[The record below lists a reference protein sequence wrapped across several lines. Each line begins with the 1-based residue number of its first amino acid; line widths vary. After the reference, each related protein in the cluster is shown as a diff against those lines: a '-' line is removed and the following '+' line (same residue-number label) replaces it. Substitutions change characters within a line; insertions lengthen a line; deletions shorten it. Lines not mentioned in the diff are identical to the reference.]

1 MSLDWEVVA
10 VAVVARRPDREA
22 QDQDREAQRRTAKA
36 AEHSGGCRRWPPLF
50 LFFFRGRKLG
60 IEMCRLLLLLL
71 ACFVVLLPSLSL
83 FPPQCLCYSLPRGSG
98 TFSQRASVLD
108 GLERP
113 VSPPTWDGSGP
124 VRVVRVGLLP
134 NEDSGSSRINNKR
147 FCESVYT
154 TWYDGGWRRAT
165 GAGTHHKAIAR
176 DDIWGAVSG

>member
-36 AEHSGGCRRWPPLF
+36 AEHSGGFRRWPPLF

-71 ACFVVLLPSLSL
+71 ACFVVLLPLLSL

-98 TFSQRASVLD
+98 RSRSELRCWTASSDQCRRQPGTVPGLSESSESAYSLTRIRGLRASTTRGFASRYTPHGMMED
-108 GLERP
+108 GDELLALERITRP
-113 VSPPTWDGSGP
+113 
-124 VRVVRVGLLP
+124 L
-134 NEDSGSSRINNKR
+134 
-147 FCESVYT
+147 
-154 TWYDGGWRRAT
+154 RAT
-165 GAGTHHKAIAR
+165 IFGGE
-176 DDIWGAVSG
+176 